1 MTSLIKKASLSLNRV
16 CFKRGTRTILDN
28 VDFSVSQGELVLM
41 TGQNGSGKSTLL
53 KIIAGLL
60 KPQQAQVSFMPH
72 DGQQGSY
79 PWSRLKKLLRRKVC
93 YLHQHPYLFHGSV
106 YDNVAY
112 GLKRQ
117 KMSKQEIEQRV
128 VHALQE
134 YSLESLI
141 HRDCHELSGGEKQRV
156 AIVRSWITRPEIILL
171 DEPFS
176 NMDKESRKKSYAL
189 IKQMCQQDITIV
201 LTSHDPLIGELSF
214 DQHIHLY
221 QGKIT
226 HKSV

>member
-1 MTSLIKKASLSLNRV
+1 
-16 CFKRGTRTILDN
+16 
-28 VDFSVSQGELVLM
+28 M

-60 KPQQAQVSFMPH
+60 KPLQAQVSFVPH

-79 PWSRLKKLLRRKVC
+79 PWSRLKKLLRGKVC

-117 KMSKQEIEQRV
+117 NMSKQEIEQRV
-128 VHALQE
+128 VQALQD
-134 YSLESLI
+134 YALESLI
-141 HRDCHELSGGEKQRV
+141 YRDCHELSGGEKQRV

-214 DQHIHLY
+214 DQHVHLY

-226 HKSV
+226 HKSI